1 MMRATVEEIQQRQTL
16 GRVIRSMPFESLENA
31 LAQLPADT
39 LAKLCLTDDPRVW
52 AARSA
57 QREWLYR
64 TAQVA
69 PAGRALDIGTGWG
82 LSSLIIAAARPEPV
96 LSIDINTNARIW
108 ATELAMQLGLS
119 VDYQTRDIFQILS
132 NMPHHFGFILIDGL
146 HSYKAERFAY
156 DFARQNDATIVVDDV
171 NEPHPDSYRLS
182 TRIWVGRQ
190 IARWRFLFEV
200 MGRVFNDGG
209 TPRLYRELGF
219 PEVHH
224 GRWIV
229 LRGSR

>member
-1 MMRATVEEIQQRQTL
+1 MRATVEEIQQRQTL

-39 LAKLCLTDDPRVW
+39 LAKLCLTDDP
-52 AARSA
+52 

>member
-1 MMRATVEEIQQRQTL
+1 
-16 GRVIRSMPFESLENA
+16 MPFESLEYA
-31 LAQLPADT
+31 LAQLPSGT
-39 LAKLCLTDDPRVW
+39 LAKLCLTDDPGVW
-52 AARSA
+52 AARAA

-64 TAQVA
+64 TAQIA
-69 PAGRALDIGTGWG
+69 PAGQALDIGTGWG

-96 LSIDINTNARIW
+96 LSIDINPDARIW
-108 ATELAMQLGLS
+108 ATELATRLGLS
-119 VDYQTRDIFQILS
+119 VDYQTRDIFQILPTLS
-132 NMPHHFGFILIDGL
+132 HRFGFILIDGL

-171 NEPHPDSYRLS
+171 NELHPDSYRLS

-190 IARWRFLFEV
+190 IARWRFLFDV

-224 GRWIV
+224 GRWIA
-229 LRGSR
+229 LRGPC